1 MNESVFLEYLW
12 KIKKNSVILQIAKKI
27 DGKTVNLAVFD
38 EKYLYKLGT
47 YKTIFLKKINTK
59 REHLVDIRKEIFE
72 DVSSRKYREILLW
85 EIDFEF
91 EKMTFLEL
99 TYDIAA
105 QKLHDGY
112 KAIVRD
118 IDYEHYN
125 KIFWN
130 TSLKDIDTH
139 LDIIEPKHYDI
150 YASMDEVLS
159 LLEYAKSILPVVKWK
174 LWDFP
179 NLAFNGG
186 WLKIPNVEQ
195 FHIKDVLAL
204 FFHEFTHLFRFQN
217 GKRNLWWLFYSFSDY
232 NTLEEGMAIYNEFFY
247 ANQVIDYGVHNPFY
261 DKCFQYLL
269 SDLLTEEEKLQ
280 KITELLAMRGYDVRK
295 SKDYYDR
302 FYKFAMIGSKHLYLK
317 DLVYTKAYNTVKE
330 LLEDDPENYDKMMAG
345 RVGVN
350 TLKLWVIEAKNNLD
364 SKSYYEAMVL
374 KLQEFVQEKEKN
386 KASA

>member
-1 MNESVFLEYLW
+1 MDKKIFLEYLW

-47 YKTIFLKKINTK
+47 YKTIFLKKINAK
-59 REHLVDIRKEIFE
+59 RENLVDLRKEIFE
-72 DVSSRKYREILLW
+72 DVSSRKYREILLG

-105 QKLHDGY
+105 QKLHQDY
-112 KAIVRD
+112 KPIIRN

-130 TSLKDIDTH
+130 TSLHDLEEEI
-139 LDIIEPKHYDI
+139 DIIEPKEYDI
-150 YASMDEVLS
+150 YASMDEVIE

-174 LWDFP
+174 NWDFP

-186 WLKIPNVEQ
+186 WLKIPDVEK

-217 GKRNLWWLFYSFSDY
+217 GKRNLDWLFYSFSDY
-232 NTLEEGMAIYNEFFY
+232 NTLEEGMAIYNEFKY

-269 SDLLTEEEKLQ
+269 SDLLTEDEKLG
-280 KITELLAMRGYDVRK
+280 KIIQLLAMRGYDANK

-302 FYKFAMIGSKHLYLK
+302 FYKFAQVGSKELYLK
-317 DLVYTKAYNTVKE
+317 DLVYTKAYNTVTQ
-330 LLEDDPENYDKMMAG
+330 LLEEDPENYEKMMAG

-350 TLKLWVIEAKNNLD
+350 TLKLGVIEAKNNLD
-364 SKSYYEAMVL
+364 AKSYYEKMVV
-374 KLQEFVQEKEKN
+374 KLQEFVKTKEKN
-386 KASA
+386 KASD